1 MVVDKIKGVQ
11 EDVMGLSE
19 MSTTTTT
26 MTEGLGKSCLSFS
39 LTLPAMTLP
48 TLPKTISFTHSF
60 LDHSLP
66 TLLFCI
72 RFGIYRWIDPV
83 PGLDELIAQ

>member
-1 MVVDKIKGVQ
+1 MDKIRGVQ

-19 MSTTTTT
+19 MSATTTT
-26 MTEGLGKSCLSFS
+26 MTEGLGRSCPPFS

-48 TLPKTISFTHSF
+48 TLPRTILFTHSF

-66 TLLFCI
+66 TLLLCI
-72 RFGIYRWIDPV
+72 RLEIYRWIDPV
-83 PGLDELIAQ
+83 PGLNELPAQ